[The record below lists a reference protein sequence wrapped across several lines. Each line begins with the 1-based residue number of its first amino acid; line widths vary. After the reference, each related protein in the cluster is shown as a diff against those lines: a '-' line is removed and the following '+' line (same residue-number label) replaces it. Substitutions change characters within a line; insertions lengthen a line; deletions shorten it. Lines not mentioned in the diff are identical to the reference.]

1 MSKRVL
7 SLIVLTLAALLVLAA
22 CGGQATKAP
31 AAATKAPAAATKA
44 PAVAAT
50 KAPAA
55 AATQA
60 PAATK
65 APTLS
70 GNPIRGGVLYDNW
83 IVALGVEAPKGDQ
96 PLWKTQT
103 TNTRTGADTWRCK
116 ECHGWDYKGKDGAY
130 GSGSHKTGFV
140 GVLQVAGKDPNTILA
155 AMKGSTNPDHDFSKV
170 MDEQALIDLSL
181 FMSKNLVD
189 DAKLVSDKKAPI
201 NGAADKGKSVFTEH
215 CVNCHGPRG
224 TALNFADEKAP
235 EYVGTL
241 GKDNP
246 WEFLHKARFGQPG
259 VKDMPSLVDVGLKDQ
274 EYADLLAYVQTLPT
288 DSPVTE
294 GGVLYDNWIV
304 ALGVEAPKGD
314 QPLWKTQTTNT
325 RTGAD
330 TWRCKECH
338 GWDYKGVEGAYGSGS
353 HKTGFKGIFASAS
366 LSEADIIAWLNGTK
380 SADHNF
386 SAYFKDPQYKML
398 AAFIKGG
405 MADMSAFINKD
416 KTIKGGNLAHGK
428 ELYNSVCKVCH
439 GEDGKAIA
447 FGDDKANPQ
456 YVGTIA
462 SDNPWEF
469 WHKTSVGQP
478 GKAMAAGLNLD
489 WKPQDFADLL
499 TYAQT
504 LPTK

>member
-1 MSKRVL
+1 MSKRAL

-31 AAATKAPAAATKA
+31 AAVTKAPATQTPAT
-44 PAVAAT
+44 
-50 KAPAA
+50 
-55 AATQA
+55 ATQA

-83 IVALGVEAPKGDQ
+83 IEALGVEAP
-96 PLWKTQT
+96 
-103 TNTRTGADTWRCK
+103 
-116 ECHGWDYKGKDGAY
+116 E
-130 GSGSHKTGFV
+130 
-140 GVLQVAGKDPNTILA
+140 
-155 AMKGSTNPDHDFSKV
+155 
-170 MDEQALIDLSL
+170 
-181 FMSKNLVD
+181 
-189 DAKLVSDKKAPI
+189 
-201 NGAADKGKSVFTEH
+201 
-215 CVNCHGPRG
+215 
-224 TALNFADEKAP
+224 
-235 EYVGTL
+235 
-241 GKDNP
+241 
-246 WEFLHKARFGQPG
+246 
-259 VKDMPSLVDVGLKDQ
+259 
-274 EYADLLAYVQTLPT
+274 
-288 DSPVTE
+288 
-294 GGVLYDNWIV
+294 
-304 ALGVEAPKGD
+304 GD

-380 SADHNF
+380 NPDHNF

-428 ELYNSVCKVCH
+428 ELYNGVCKVCH